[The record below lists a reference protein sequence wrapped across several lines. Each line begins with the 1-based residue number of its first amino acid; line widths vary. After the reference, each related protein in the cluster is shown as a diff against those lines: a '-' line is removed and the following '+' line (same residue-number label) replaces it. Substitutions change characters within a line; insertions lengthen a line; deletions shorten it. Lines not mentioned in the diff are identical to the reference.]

1 MKRLDDLILGLK
13 ELKTSIPKKIKEVIQ
28 ANEGVILDMNT
39 KNQLYEQG
47 IDNRG
52 IAIASYQEYTP
63 FTIKV
68 KQEKNQ
74 PTDRVTLR
82 DEGDFYS
89 GFYIEY
95 TQDKFRIYST
105 DEKAD
110 KLGKKYGYQIFGLS
124 DSNFTEIRDVY
135 VKPEIMALFH
145 NIKF

>member
-1 MKRLDDLILGLK
+1 MKRLDDLIIGLK
-13 ELKTSIPKKIKEVIQ
+13 ELKTSIPEKIKEVIQ

-39 KNQLYEQG
+39 KSQLYEQG

-52 IAIASYQEYTP
+52 VEIASYQEYAP

-74 PTDRVTLR
+74 PTDRVTLK

-95 TQDKFRIYST
+95 TQNGFRIFST

-124 DSNFTEIRDVY
+124 DSNFIEIRDAY
-135 VKPEIMALFH
+135 VKPEILALFH